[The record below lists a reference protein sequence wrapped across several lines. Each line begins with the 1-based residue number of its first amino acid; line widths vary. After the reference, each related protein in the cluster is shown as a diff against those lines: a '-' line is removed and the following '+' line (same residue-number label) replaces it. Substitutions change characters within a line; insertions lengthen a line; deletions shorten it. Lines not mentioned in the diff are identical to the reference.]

1 LSQEEEIQAEPIDRT
16 RRLLGY
22 MLIVV
27 NLPLML
33 LKLYEVYL
41 KYIEGYP
48 WTQTE
53 LILDVVILVIN
64 IVFVIYL
71 PRVLPLYPS
80 KYVLGEKG
88 VKLSR
93 FMRPNTIAEYK
104 YMIRAELYIPKKGR
118 IDENKNL
125 EMLARTQLNDLR
137 NSGFSQQDFTND
149 MKNVVLLISGN
160 AIYALSPAYP
170 RAFLNKL
177 RKRKSGLPA
186 KQIEVRKK
194 GRRETDI

>member
-1 LSQEEEIQAEPIDRT
+1 MSQDEEIPAEPIDRT

-41 KYIEGYP
+41 KYVEGYP

-64 IVFVIYL
+64 IGFVIYL

-80 KYVLGEKG
+80 KYVLSEKG

-93 FMRPNTIAEYK
+93 FMRPNTLAEYK
-104 YMIRAELYIPKKGR
+104 YIIRAELYIPKKGR
-118 IDENKNL
+118 IEENKNL

-137 NSGFSQQDFTND
+137 NSGFNQQDFTNN

-160 AIYALSPAYP
+160 AIYALSPSYP